1 MSDFIS
7 NALRGAVQFLA
18 SIQPLVDSDELKLKI
33 QALKL
38 LQTTIAYGSGSDHLI
53 TEWAVELSEFD
64 QIDKHGE
71 NGFLRHFRPFFN
83 SLTNL
88 ESPLD
93 NDTARCI
100 AFFLKENLIEF
111 EFDGDMLEKFGKF
124 AIAYMATLYPYPVK
138 FEDYSIM
145 EEMLMSVCPD
155 EVRLSFKD
163 LLKAKCPFKK
173 DENGTVIS
181 KTDDEM
187 RAGFSVVVRR
197 IGKRKK

>member
-7 NALRGAVQFLA
+7 NSLRGAVQFLA
-18 SIQPLVDSDELKLKI
+18 SVQPLVDSDELKLKI
-33 QALKL
+33 QSLKL
-38 LQTTIAYGSGSDHLI
+38 LQTAIAYGSGSDHLV
-53 TEWAVELSEFD
+53 TEWLTEFAEFD
-64 QIDKHGE
+64 QLDKGGE

-124 AIAYMATLYPYPVK
+124 GIAYMATLYPYPVK
-138 FEDYSIM
+138 HEDHDIM
-145 EEMLMSVCPD
+145 EQMLMSVCPD
-155 EVRLSFKD
+155 EIRLSFKD
-163 LLKAKCPFKK
+163 LLRAKCPFKK
-173 DENGTVIS
+173 NDEGKVIS

-187 RAGFSVVVRR
+187 RAGFQITTRR
-197 IGKRKK
+197 LPRRKK